1 MKNSL
6 LFPLLLS
13 SVIAFHPSRL
23 NAADPVGKGFR
34 FPGGNVEAGKEAF
47 TSLNCI
53 QCHTVANVELAD
65 PKGTLRLELML
76 AKETRFVKSYE
87 DLIIAI
93 TNPKHVVAEQ
103 YRAILTNE
111 ELQGSIEPLMP
122 DLTADMSARQL
133 MDLVAFL
140 DAAYHG
146 ALSGYDLK

>member
-1 MKNSL
+1 MKNILSF
-6 LFPLLLS
+6 LFLS
-13 SVIAFHPSRL
+13 AIFFAPVFSGLH
-23 NAADPVGKGFR
+23 AADPAKKGFR
-34 FPGGNVEAGKEAF
+34 FPGGDSVAGKETF
-47 TSLNCI
+47 VSLNCV
-53 QCHTVANVELAD
+53 QCHTVSKVSLPEV
-65 PKGTLRLELML
+65 KGSRRLELML
-76 AKETRFVKSYE
+76 ADEIRFVKSYE

-111 ELQGSIEPLMP
+111 ELHGSIEPLMP